1 MRLPQNKINFIEKP
15 FYFTIEN
22 DDVEDLYSF
31 STYTFL
37 QTILEPL
44 VEGKYKQEQDGRK
57 LNGNPLS
64 LVDKIIFHH
73 LMPPSP
79 QQELTHEDKL
89 RRLKIKLFNHIN
101 GGNKFNQAF
110 MKGFLPF
117 VNEDKLKS
125 IAYSNTLTEIGIFI
139 TLIETFPCKTFLDQ
153 ILKHFHTDDRKV
165 ENILKN
171 KYPEM
176 LELPPV
182 PSVTV

>member
-22 DDVEDLYSF
+22 YDVEDLYSF

-37 QTILEPL
+37 QTIFEPH
-44 VEGKYKQEQDGRK
+44 VEGKYKQEQDGKK
-57 LNGNPLS
+57 LNGNPLF
-64 LVDKIIFHH
+64 LVDKIIFDQI
-73 LMPPSP
+73 LPSSP

-101 GGNKFNQAF
+101 GANKFNQAF

-139 TLIETFPCKTFLDQ
+139 TIIETFPCKTFLDQ
-153 ILKHFHTDDRKV
+153 ILKYFHSNDRKV
-165 ENILKN
+165 EDDLKN

>member
-1 MRLPQNKINFIEKP
+1 MRLPQNKINFIEQP
-15 FYFTIEN
+15 FHFTIEN

-31 STYTFL
+31 SIYTFV
-37 QTILEPL
+37 QTIFEPL
-44 VEGKYKQEQDGRK
+44 AEGKY
-57 LNGNPLS
+57 LWS
-64 LVDKIIFHH
+64 LVDEFISM
-73 LMPPSP
+73 MPSPP

-153 ILKHFHTDDRKV
+153 ILKYFHSND
-165 ENILKN
+165 
-171 KYPEM
+171 
-176 LELPPV
+176 
-182 PSVTV
+182 

>member
-1 MRLPQNKINFIEKP
+1 MRLPQNKINFIEQP
-15 FYFTIEN
+15 FHFTIEN

-37 QTILEPL
+37 QAIFQPL
-44 VEGKYKQEQDGRK
+44 VEQDGRK
-57 LNGNPLS
+57 LNGNPLF
-64 LVDKIIFHH
+64 LVDKIIFNH
-73 LMPPSP
+73 LLPSSP

-101 GGNKFNQAF
+101 GGNKFNKAF

-153 ILKHFHTDDRKV
+153 ILKYFHLNDRKV
-165 ENILKN
+165 EDILKN

>member
-37 QTILEPL
+37 QTIFEPL
-44 VEGKYKQEQDGRK
+44 VEDGRNF
-57 LNGNPLS
+57 NGNPLS
-64 LVDKIIFHH
+64 LVDKIIFHT
-73 LMPPSP
+73 LMPSPP

-153 ILKHFHTDDRKV
+153 ILKYFHTNDRKV
-165 ENILKN
+165 EDILKN